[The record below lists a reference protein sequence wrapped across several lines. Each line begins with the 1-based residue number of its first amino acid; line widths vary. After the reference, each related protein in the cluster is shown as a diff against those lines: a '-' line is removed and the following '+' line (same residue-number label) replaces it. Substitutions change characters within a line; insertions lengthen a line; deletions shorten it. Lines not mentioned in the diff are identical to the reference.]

1 VAGSQET
8 PIRIT
13 SVLSHSI
20 VSGEMVEVMVE
31 GMDPERA
38 ASESEDQLQ
47 VQIVQEGIS
56 RSARIRNVAG
66 VVVPDKSVGQRPV
79 QMILCTMPRGLTE
92 GEAMVFVSYRGQKS
106 SPFKLEVASRP
117 SPPSITKVITVGS
130 PSERVDVERLRKL
143 QAATTLRLERG
154 KDFELRMF

>member
-1 VAGSQET
+1 MNLKIAVKGHRIGRERSTPAPALNPAVSRPDQGRDHIRSMLNNLGIAICVCIRPVAGSQET

-66 VVVPDKSVGQRPV
+66 VV
-79 QMILCTMPRGLTE
+79 
-92 GEAMVFVSYRGQKS
+92 
-106 SPFKLEVASRP
+106 
-117 SPPSITKVITVGS
+117 
-130 PSERVDVERLRKL
+130 
-143 QAATTLRLERG
+143 
-154 KDFELRMF
+154 